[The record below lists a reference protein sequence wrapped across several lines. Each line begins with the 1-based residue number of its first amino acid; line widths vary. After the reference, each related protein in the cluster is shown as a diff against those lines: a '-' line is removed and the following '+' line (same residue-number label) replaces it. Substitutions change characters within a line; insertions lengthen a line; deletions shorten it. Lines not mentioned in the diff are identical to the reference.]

1 MSDAIREYPL
11 RTLRVESQ
19 GALRAVRIMKESLFL
34 CLSVTFRRSLA
45 RLGLSYPEGSKS
57 SYTKGKR

>member
-19 GALRAVRIMKESLFL
+19 GALRAVRIMNESLFL
-34 CLSVTFRRSLA
+34 YLSVTLCRSLA
-45 RLGLSYPEGSKS
+45 RLGLSYQGGSKS
-57 SYTKGKR
+57 SYTRGKR